1 MCVSHT
7 RPSRMMTL
15 RRDSFR
21 PLLSYDPGG
30 VPIEKCRA
38 GPVPEVS
45 RPVYFPL
52 PSQKPMLPQVIDAL
66 NVQLLF
72 GIAAAR
78 AGAALMTDQHSLE
91 QPHMKAYAGK
101 KCMLA
106 LAHGTRHSW
115 S

>member
-1 MCVSHT
+1 
-7 RPSRMMTL
+7 
-15 RRDSFR
+15 
-21 PLLSYDPGG
+21 
-30 VPIEKCRA
+30 
-38 GPVPEVS
+38 
-45 RPVYFPL
+45 
-52 PSQKPMLPQVIDAL
+52 MLPQVIDAL